1 MISSSKSYGKEAL
14 LKKFRSVE
22 QWRIIHYMNWLKIQL
37 LKNHVEDWIPILYYV
52 LQVYRVKQSTSSI
65 FLERIGCIT

>member
-1 MISSSKSYGKEAL
+1 
-14 LKKFRSVE
+14 
-22 QWRIIHYMNWLKIQL
+22 MNWLKIQL

-65 FLERIGCIT
+65 F